1 MISFSRF
8 FGSHFFSHIHFYPLS
23 RLSFLI
29 HDFIGGRMSMMM
41 RRRKLKSTPPP
52 PRRSQEKKIKQQQ
65 SNKHACT
72 LFWLWL
78 RLANTLLHTNYFHTT
93 PESHINISRKEF
105 STTNHRHHQEQNR
118 ITHYYSLI
126 SPFLIWCTCATSST
140 QLFAVKQQ

>member
-8 FGSHFFSHIHFYPLS
+8 FGSHFFLTFLPSLS
-23 RLSFLI
+23 SLFFNPWF
-29 HDFIGGRMSMMM
+29 H
-41 RRRKLKSTPPP
+41 RR
-52 PRRSQEKKIKQQQ
+52 QDVDDDEKEKAQKYTTTTTTITREKIKQQQ